1 MVWDLIRSSLS
12 ISNFDKGEQIMR
24 RSVIRIIGFTI
35 LFCILMVYVNR
46 VLVMKYE
53 YRIQKFYDLEENTV
67 DVLVLGSSHAYADI
81 NTGVLWREYGIAS
94 YVLAASSQPMWNT
107 YFYLKEA
114 LKTQTPKLI
123 LLEGYRV
130 VEEKEYLDDSFIIRN
145 TYGLKWSR
153 NKIDAIKVGVPEERW
168 PEYFMEYTQYHNR
181 YAELSEEDFFH
192 DKVSKRYEN
201 WRGSSILMETTP
213 MEAADIGGDIEDTEL
228 TEKTEK
234 YYRATIE
241 LAQENGIPILIVINP
256 YAGITSEDQALFQTA
271 EKIAGEYGVP
281 FINYNVRRDLL
292 SIDDETDHAESSHLN
307 YRGSYKVS
315 EALGEYITSHYSIPD
330 HRGEDAFAGWE
341 KDADYLYAAI
351 DNHQMREAA
360 DVDTILECL
369 QKQEYDIFLS
379 VDGYGPADNEMAGR
393 FLTDM
398 GITEAGYGGIWYL
411 KKDREPIW
419 KSGGGEAVYFYETDR
434 HDFGLRRTRSDDGGY
449 KNEICIDNKVYQTA
463 KNGVNVVVFDTV
475 TDEVVDSF
483 GLDGDDSYMLKR

>member
-1 MVWDLIRSSLS
+1 
-12 ISNFDKGEQIMR
+12 MR
-24 RSVIRIIGFTI
+24 RTVIRFIGFTI
-35 LFCILMVYVNR
+35 LFCILMGYVNR

-53 YRIQKFYDLEENTV
+53 YRIQKFYDLEDNTV

-107 YFYLKEA
+107 YFYLNEA

-168 PEYFMEYTQYHNR
+168 PEYFLEYTLYHNR

-192 DKVSKRYEN
+192 DQGSKQYEN
-201 WRGSSILMETTP
+201 WRGSSILMKTTP
-213 MEAADIGGDIEDTEL
+213 MEAADIGGDIEDVEL

-256 YAGITSEDQALFQTA
+256 YAGITSEDQAMFQTA
-271 EKIAGEYGVP
+271 EKIAGEYRVP
-281 FINYNVRRDLL
+281 FINYNDRRDLL
-292 SIDDETDHAESSHLN
+292 SIDYATDFAEESHLN
-307 YRGSYKVS
+307 YRGGYKVS
-315 EALGEYITSHYSIPD
+315 EALGEYIVSHYNIAD
-330 HRGEDAFAGWE
+330 RRGETAYDGWE
-341 KDADYLYAAI
+341 MDADYLYTSVA
-351 DNHQMREAA
+351 NQQMRETT
-360 DVDTILECL
+360 DLNMISECL
-369 QKQEYDIFLS
+369 QKQEYDVFLS
-379 VDGYGPADNEMAGR
+379 VDGYGLADNEMAGR
-393 FLTDM
+393 FLTDL
-398 GITEAGYGGIWYL
+398 GITEVGYGGIWYL
-411 KKDREPIW
+411 KKDREPFW
-419 KSGGGEAVYFYETDR
+419 KSGDGETVRFYETDR
-434 HDFGLRRTRSDDGGY
+434 HDFGLRRTRSDDGSY
-449 KNEICIDNKVYQTA
+449 RNEICIDNKIYQTV